1 MRSADTDAHAPH
13 LEILTMSNLIRATLP
28 TDHVRGIGNPFVDL
42 RIRIEVMESVRLSLM
57 ATVTL
62 RINASLFVRNW
73 RNSDAGRQHMEQWA
87 CGQQD
92 AYAERCDSLE
102 EAIRDGIT
110 AVETMTDAITAAGW
124 TPVGASGDATS
135 EIVTHYGDALYM
147 RSNWGDGFPD
157 NALLYIHRDA
167 TERARAALL
176 RG

>member
-1 MRSADTDAHAPH
+1 
-13 LEILTMSNLIRATLP
+13 LEIQTMSNLIRLTLP
-28 TDHVRGIGNPFVDL
+28 TDHAGTIGNQFVDL